1 MIFYSGEPG
10 EDNCEATL
18 ATGTS
23 LRNNVHQYMVAQGA
37 QTHPKK
43 ENADK
48 GSRDN
53 NSAIKPGLTTVETYR
68 FRYFF

>member
-1 MIFYSGEPG
+1 MISYSGETG

-23 LRNNVHQYMVAQGA
+23 LRNRVAQGA

-53 NSAIKPGLTTVETYR
+53 NGAIKPGLATVETYR
-68 FRYFF
+68 FPYFF